1 MNMEKTTQKQ
11 KLIFDG
17 YKYQPAFDPELDAMD
32 GVTDEER
39 TRRFQMAVRMAILTK
54 RIKKVPIAC
63 YDEETKQAYLE
74 YPDGHREYANY

>member
-32 GVTDEER
+32 GVTDEEM
-39 TRRFQMAVRMAILTK
+39 TWRFQMA
-54 RIKKVPIAC
+54 IKFADFEKQIKGVPLAR
-63 YDEETKQAYLE
+63 YDEETEQAYLE
-74 YPDGHREYANY
+74 YPDGHREYVS

>member
-32 GVTDEER
+32 GVTDEEM
-39 TRRFQMAVRMAILTK
+39 TWRFQMA
-54 RIKKVPIAC
+54 IKLADFEKQIKGVPLAR
-63 YDEETKQAYLE
+63 YDEETEQAYLE
-74 YPDGHREYANY
+74 YPDGHREYVS

>member
-32 GVTDEER
+32 GVTDEEM
-39 TRRFQMAVRMAILTK
+39 TWRFQMA
-54 RIKKVPIAC
+54 IKLADFEKQIKGVPLARF
-63 YDEETKQAYLE
+63 DEETEQAYLE
-74 YPDGHREYANY
+74 YPDGHREYVS